1 MPSTSGRFWFGLLLI
16 AGAVFGASFALMRR
30 EEHRS
35 LDTLRALNLN
45 RQAQRPVAE
54 VASALRTLRLIAV
67 EIDTSVTVEKSD
79 FSWRGDVSAKVTVPV
94 RISFGTDLSSMSV
107 TSISHSSL
115 LGTGPRGGP
124 SAGYVVRVPRPTR
137 IATEVFSEQEKAEV
151 EAGGLRLRSRAGE
164 YYLGLARRD
173 AGPAARELVLLPA
186 DAAKVEDVTREQVEK
201 LVRTI
206 TGEAT
211 PVRVIFEEPAGDGP

>member
-1 MPSTSGRFWFGLLLI
+1 MRFWFGLLLI
-16 AGAVFGASFALMRR
+16 AGAVFGASFVLMRR
-30 EEHRS
+30 EERRA
-35 LDTLRALNLN
+35 LDTLRTLDLN

-54 VASALRTLRLIAV
+54 VASALRSLKLVAV

-94 RISFGTDLSSMSV
+94 RISFGTDLSAISV
-107 TSISHSSL
+107 TSISHSTL
-115 LGTGPRGGP
+115 LGAGPQGGP
-124 SAGYVVRVPRPTR
+124 STGYVVRVPRPTR

-173 AGPAARELVLLPA
+173 TGPAAKELVLLPQ
-186 DAAKVEDVTREQVEK
+186 DAARVEEVTKEQVEK
-201 LVRTI
+201 LVRTM

-211 PVRVIFEEPAGDGP
+211 PVRVIFEEPAGDAP

>member
-1 MPSTSGRFWFGLLLI
+1 MRFWFGLLLI
-16 AGAVFGASFALMRR
+16 AGAVFLASFVAMRR
-30 EEHRS
+30 EERRA
-35 LDTLRALNLN
+35 LDTLRTLDLN

-54 VASALRTLRLIAV
+54 VASALRSLKLVAV

-79 FSWRGDVSAKVTVPV
+79 FSWRGDVSARVTVPV
-94 RISFGTDLSSMSV
+94 RISFGTDLTAISV
-107 TSISHSSL
+107 TSISHSTL
-115 LGTGPRGGP
+115 LGAGPQGGP
-124 SAGYVVRVPRPTR
+124 STGYVVRVPRPTR

-173 AGPAARELVLLPA
+173 TGPAAKELVLLPQ
-186 DAAKVEDVTREQVEK
+186 DAARVEEVTKEQVEK

-211 PVRVIFEEPAGDGP
+211 PVRVIFEEPAGDAP

>member
-1 MPSTSGRFWFGLLLI
+1 MPPTSGRFWFGLVLI
-16 AGAVFGASFALMRR
+16 AGAVFGASSVLMRR
-30 EEHRS
+30 EERRA
-35 LDTLRALNLN
+35 LDTLRTLDLN

-54 VASALRTLRLIAV
+54 VASALRSLKLITV
-67 EIDTSVTVEKSD
+67 EIDTSVTVEKTD

-107 TSISHSSL
+107 TSISHSTL
-115 LGTGPRGGP
+115 LGAGPQGGP
-124 SAGYVVRVPRPTR
+124 SSGYVVRVPRPTR

-164 YYLGLARRD
+164 YYLGLARKD
-173 AGPAARELVLLPA
+173 AGPAARELVLLPQ
-186 DAAKVEDVTREQVEK
+186 DAARVEDVTKEQVET
-201 LVRTI
+201 LIRTI

-211 PVRVIFEEPAGDGP
+211 PVRVIFEEPSGGAP